1 MNNKQIDTTMKRIT
15 EAKHVTKRD
24 GKLEKIELSKIEQR
38 LNYICSDEER
48 DSISICSI
56 AVDASQSIYDKI
68 STIELD
74 NVCAQICASRAS
86 KHPFYNILGGRIL
99 CTNLH
104 KETLNTFSD
113 KIKSIHANDKTYLKT
128 SFVKFIK
135 NNAHIL
141 DTFMD
146 YSRDLNIDYFAFMTL
161 QKSYLVKINDKIV
174 ERPQDMYMKVA
185 IALHCED
192 EIPNEDRLLN
202 IKKSYDYMTLGY
214 FTHATPTLFNAGLRS
229 GNLASCFLLYVL
241 DSLKDHFKVLGDSG
255 EISKY
260 AGGIGIPFSEVR
272 AKNSFIKST
281 KGITSGLVPL
291 LKLFN
296 DTARYVNQSGRRNGS
311 IAAYLE
317 PWHADV
323 LDFLELRLADGIEEL
338 RTRDLF
344 LALWIPDRFMQ
355 AVENKENWHLMS
367 PDECPGLIDAYGDEF
382 NKLYNSYVDQKKYRE
397 VIPAE
402 TLWKKILKSQFETGM
417 PYILFKDTINKYSNQ
432 KNIGTV
438 KSSNLCVAPETK
450 ILTDKGYLEIS
461 KLKDQKVNVWNGKE
475 YSEVVVKQT
484 GENQK
489 LIKVITSDGNELHC
503 TPYHKFHIQNS
514 YSTNDVSI
522 IEAKDLKKDMK
533 LIKCNY
539 PIIESGLNTF
549 KYAYTAGL
557 FSAEGTYATFPEI
570 HKCNYKK
577 KTGELYCMR
586 HSDYKNY
593 DNIEY
598 HSIISDDDIC
608 CAKVG
613 LDKPLMAL
621 YQDKMKLLDYIEKR
635 DECNIV
641 PTEKKLTVLLPLDM
655 PKKYTVPI
663 DQKLSIKL
671 EWLAGFIDGDG
682 TIAVNGTNKQLQ
694 ISSIDYKFLQ
704 NINHMLNT
712 MGINGKIS
720 IMQEE
725 LNKLLPDGKGGQKE
739 YACQKSYRLLLTSC
753 DLYKLYIM
761 GLCCHR
767 LKIDDIDEP
776 SRDAKQF
783 IKIVSVTDENRY
795 DNTYCFNEPKKH
807 TGIFNGIITGNC
819 SEITEVTGPD
829 RYSVCNLASIA
840 VNKFYENGKYD
851 YTKLHDVVKH
861 IVYNINRVIDI
872 TYYPTPECKKTNL
885 TDRPMGI
892 GIQGIAD
899 LFHMMKL
906 SYASSEAIET
916 EQNILE
922 TMYHACLETSNEL
935 AVKYGK
941 YHYFDGS
948 DLSKGIF
955 HFQYYNTKPRIY
967 SDWDDLRKKIMESGV
982 RNSLMIALMPTAST
996 SQILGNNECFEPMT
1010 SNIYTRRTSA
1020 GEFILVNKYLIKELI
1035 DIGLWSEDMREQL
1048 IIHDGSIQNIN
1059 GLSEDIKERYKTVWE
1074 VKMKDVINHAI
1085 ARQAYVDQSQSM
1097 NLFMPINDANKLTS
1111 ALMYGWKNGLKTGM
1125 YYLRT
1130 LPASQAQKFSID
1142 ANKIT
1147 NNNINKPKIKVFEAE
1162 EVCTNCSS

>member
-1 MNNKQIDTTMKRIT
+1 MNNKQVDNNMKRIT
-15 EAKHVTKRD
+15 EAKYVTKRD

-38 LNYICSDEER
+38 LNYLCSDEEK
-48 DSISICSI
+48 DLISICSI

-86 KHPFYNILGGRIL
+86 KHPFYNILGGRVLI
-99 CTNLH
+99 TNLH
-104 KETLNTFSD
+104 KETLNNFSD
-113 KIKSIHANDKTYLKT
+113 KIKYIHANDKTYLKP

-146 YSRDLNIDYFAFMTL
+146 YSRDLTIDYFAFMTL

-192 EIPNEDRLLN
+192 VISIEDILAN
-202 IKKSYDYMTLGY
+202 IKRTYDYMTLGY

-272 AKNSFIKST
+272 SKNSFIKST

-317 PWHADV
+317 PWHADIV
-323 LDFLELRLADGIEEL
+323 DFLELRLADGIEEL

-344 LALWIPDRFMQ
+344 LALWVPDRLMQ
-355 AVENKENWHLMS
+355 AVENKEDWYLMS

-382 NKLYNSYVDQKKYRE
+382 NKLYQSYIDQKKYRE

-432 KNIGTV
+432 KNLGTV

-475 YSEVVVKQT
+475 FSEVEVKQT

-489 LIKVITSDGNELHC
+489 LIKVITSDGNELEC
-503 TPYHKFHIQNS
+503 TPYHKFHIENK
-514 YSTNDVSI
+514 I
-522 IEAKDLKKDMK
+522 IEAKDLKQNMK
-533 LIKCNY
+533 LIEWLD
-539 PIIESGLNTF
+539 PNTN
-549 KYAYTAGL
+549 K
-557 FSAEGTYATFPEI
+557 I
-570 HKCNYKK
+570 
-577 KTGELYCMR
+577 
-586 HSDYKNY
+586 Y
-593 DNIEY
+593 DNIY
-598 HSIISDDDIC
+598 IVDII
-608 CAKVG
+608 
-613 LDKPLMAL
+613 
-621 YQDKMKLLDYIEKR
+621 
-635 DECNIV
+635 
-641 PTEKKLTVLLPLDM
+641 
-655 PKKYTVPI
+655 
-663 DQKLSIKL
+663 
-671 EWLAGFIDGDG
+671 
-682 TIAVNGTNKQLQ
+682 
-694 ISSIDYKFLQ
+694 
-704 NINHMLNT
+704 
-712 MGINGKIS
+712 
-720 IMQEE
+720 
-725 LNKLLPDGKGGQKE
+725 
-739 YACQKSYRLLLTSC
+739 
-753 DLYKLYIM
+753 
-761 GLCCHR
+761 
-767 LKIDDIDEP
+767 
-776 SRDAKQF
+776 
-783 IKIVSVTDENRY
+783 DENRY
-795 DNTYCFNEPKKH
+795 DNTYCFNEPKNH
-807 TGIFNGIITGNC
+807 TGIFNGIIAGNC
-819 SEITEVTGPD
+819 AEIVEVTGPD

-840 VNKFYENGKYD
+840 VNKFYENNEYN
-851 YTKLHDVVKH
+851 YAKLHEVVKQ

-885 TDRPMGI
+885 SDRPMGI

-899 LFHMMKL
+899 LFHMMRL
-906 SYASSEAIET
+906 SYASTEAINV

-922 TMYHACLETSNEL
+922 TMYHASLEGSYEL
-935 AVKYGK
+935 AKKYGK

-955 HFQYYNTKPRIY
+955 HFEYYNTKPRIY
-967 SDWDDLRKKIMESGV
+967 SDWDNLKKNIIEFGV

-1020 GEFILVNKYLIKELI
+1020 GEFIIVNKYLIKELS
-1035 DIGLWSEDMREQL
+1035 DLGVWTEEMREQL
-1048 IIHDGSIQNIN
+1048 IIHNGSVQDIN
-1059 GLSEDIKERYKTVWE
+1059 GLSDDIKERYKTVWE
-1074 VKMKDVINHAI
+1074 IKMKDVINHAI
-1085 ARQAYVDQSQSM
+1085 ARQAYIDQSQSM
-1097 NLFMPINDANKLTS
+1097 NLFMPVNDANKLTS

-1142 ANKIT
+1142 ANK
-1147 NNNINKPKIKVFEAE
+1147 NKLVKSVEKQKPKIKVFESDDI
-1162 EVCTNCSS
+1162 CLNCSS

>member
-1 MNNKQIDTTMKRIT
+1 MNNKQVDNNMKRIT
-15 EAKHVTKRD
+15 EAKYVTKRD

-38 LNYICSDEER
+38 LNYLCSDEEK
-48 DSISICSI
+48 DLISICSI

-99 CTNLH
+99 ITNLH
-104 KETLNTFSD
+104 KETLNNFSD
-113 KIKSIHANDKTYLKT
+113 KIKYIHVNDKTYLKPA
-128 SFVKFIK
+128 FVKFIK
-135 NNAHIL
+135 NNAYIL

-146 YSRDLNIDYFAFMTL
+146 YSRDLTIDYFAFMTL

-192 EIPNEDRLLN
+192 VISIEDILAN
-202 IKKSYDYMTLGY
+202 IKRTYDYMTLGY

-272 AKNSFIKST
+272 SKNSFIKST

-317 PWHADV
+317 PWHADIV
-323 LDFLELRLADGIEEL
+323 DFLELRLADGIEEL

-344 LALWIPDRFMQ
+344 LALWIPDRLMQ
-355 AVENKENWHLMS
+355 AVENKEDWYLMS
-367 PDECPGLIDAYGDEF
+367 PDECPGLIDLYGDEF
-382 NKLYNSYVDQKKYRE
+382 NKLYQSYIDQKKYRE

-438 KSSNLCVAPETK
+438 KSSNLCVAPETE

-475 YSEVVVKQT
+475 FSEVEVRQT

-489 LIKVITSDGNELHC
+489 LIKVITSDGNELQC
-503 TPYHKFHIQNS
+503 TPYHKFHIQN
-514 YSTNDVSI
+514 NI
-522 IEAKDLKKDMK
+522 IEAKDLKQNMK
-533 LIKCNY
+533 LIDWSD
-539 PIIESGLNTF
+539 PITNKIYNNV
-549 KYAYTAGL
+549 Y
-557 FSAEGTYATFPEI
+557 I
-570 HKCNYKK
+570 V
-577 KTGELYCMR
+577 
-586 HSDYKNY
+586 
-593 DNIEY
+593 
-598 HSIISDDDIC
+598 SII
-608 CAKVG
+608 
-613 LDKPLMAL
+613 
-621 YQDKMKLLDYIEKR
+621 
-635 DECNIV
+635 
-641 PTEKKLTVLLPLDM
+641 
-655 PKKYTVPI
+655 
-663 DQKLSIKL
+663 
-671 EWLAGFIDGDG
+671 
-682 TIAVNGTNKQLQ
+682 
-694 ISSIDYKFLQ
+694 
-704 NINHMLNT
+704 
-712 MGINGKIS
+712 
-720 IMQEE
+720 
-725 LNKLLPDGKGGQKE
+725 
-739 YACQKSYRLLLTSC
+739 
-753 DLYKLYIM
+753 
-761 GLCCHR
+761 
-767 LKIDDIDEP
+767 
-776 SRDAKQF
+776 
-783 IKIVSVTDENRY
+783 DENRY
-795 DNTYCFNEPKKH
+795 DNTYCFNEPKNH
-807 TGIFNGIITGNC
+807 TGIFNGIIAGNC
-819 SEITEVTGPD
+819 AEIVEVTGPD

-840 VNKFYENGKYD
+840 VNKFYENNEYN
-851 YTKLHDVVKH
+851 YAKLHEVVKQ

-885 TDRPMGI
+885 SDRPMGI

-906 SYASSEAIET
+906 SYASNEAINV

-922 TMYHACLETSNEL
+922 TMYHASLEASYEL
-935 AVKYGK
+935 AKKYGK

-955 HFQYYNTKPRIY
+955 HFEYYNTKPRIY
-967 SDWDDLRKKIMESGV
+967 SDWDNLKKNIIEFGV

-1020 GEFILVNKYLIKELI
+1020 GEFIIVNKYLIKELS
-1035 DIGLWSEDMREQL
+1035 DLGVWTEEMREKL
-1048 IIHDGSIQNIN
+1048 IIHNGSVQDIN
-1059 GLSEDIKERYKTVWE
+1059 ELSEDIKERYKTVWE
-1074 VKMKDVINHAI
+1074 IKMKDVINHAI

-1097 NLFMPINDANKLTS
+1097 NLFMPVNDANKLTS

-1142 ANKIT
+1142 ANKNKLVTTPIEKE
-1147 NNNINKPKIKVFEAE
+1147 KPKIKVFEADD
-1162 EVCTNCSS
+1162 VCLNCSS